1 MIRIEK
7 LIPLFLIIIFL
18 NNCGYTPRYGLN
30 KNINFS
36 INLLQL
42 DGDREFNNSFK
53 SKITRYKKKDANQNE
68 FNLDITSKY
77 NKNVKS
83 KDAAGLAK
91 EYELTITV
99 NIIVKSESIDPKK
112 IINLHS
118 ELKFLTKFLVVFK
131 VLLIW
136 FFFSSLFFILN
147 FVEDARWIIISG
159 LLISKYFFIF
169 AAFFKL
175 SFFLLGVNNL

>member
-112 IINLHS
+112 IVF
-118 ELKFLTKFLVVFK
+118 EEKFTMKKFEDSFEEKNYEKIVK
-131 VLLIW
+131 EN
-136 FFFSSLFFILN
+136 FSDIIL
-147 FVEDARWIIISG
+147 DRII
-159 LLISKYFFIF
+159 LYL
-169 AAFFKL
+169 FKL
-175 SFFLLGVNNL
+175 Q

>member
-18 NNCGYTPRYGLN
+18 NNCGFTPRYGLN

-112 IINLHS
+112 IVF
-118 ELKFLTKFLVVFK
+118 EEKFTMKKFEDSFEEK
-131 VLLIW
+131 NYEKIIKEN
-136 FFFSSLFFILN
+136 FSDIIL
-147 FVEDARWIIISG
+147 DRII
-159 LLISKYFFIF
+159 LYL
-169 AAFFKL
+169 FKL
-175 SFFLLGVNNL
+175 

>member
-1 MIRIEK
+1 MIKVKK
-7 LIPLFLIIIFL
+7 LIPIFLIIIFL

-30 KNINFS
+30 KNVNFS
-36 INLLQL
+36 INVIELK
-42 DGDREFNNSFK
+42 GDREFNNSFK

-112 IINLHS
+112 IVF
-118 ELKFLTKFLVVFK
+118 EEKFTMKKFENSFEEKNYEKIVK
-131 VLLIW
+131 EN
-136 FFFSSLFFILN
+136 FSDIIL
-147 FVEDARWIIISG
+147 DRII
-159 LLISKYFFIF
+159 LYL
-169 AAFFKL
+169 FKL
-175 SFFLLGVNNL
+175 

>member
-83 KDAAGLAK
+83 
-91 EYELTITV
+91 
-99 NIIVKSESIDPKK
+99 ESIDPKK
-112 IINLHS
+112 IVF
-118 ELKFLTKFLVVFK
+118 EEKFTMKKFEDSFEEKNYEKIVK
-131 VLLIW
+131 EN
-136 FFFSSLFFILN
+136 FSDIIL
-147 FVEDARWIIISG
+147 DRII
-159 LLISKYFFIF
+159 LYL
-169 AAFFKL
+169 FKL
-175 SFFLLGVNNL
+175 Q